1 MGELSTDIA
10 LLPSE
15 ERTATTHT
23 DDVRSAVEDS
33 GVLLFLNVTDAPPEA
48 RAKKEEETAE
58 EKAELKAEEEAQEG
72 TLKVVVEAKDE
83 ASGEYLP
90 ITAFAATKKAKE
102 LGAGTTLAFMIS
114 AGAAETAA
122 VANLEGQALP
132 LPKHWRVTVTH
143 SAVGTWT
150 YSLGH
155 QFLS

>member
-10 LLPSE
+10 LLPSR
-15 ERTATTHT
+15 ERTETAHT
-23 DDVRSAVEDS
+23 EDVRSAVEDS
-33 GVLLFLNVTDAPPEA
+33 GVLLFLNITEAPPEA
-48 RAKKEEETAE
+48 RAAKEEETE
-58 EKAELKAEEEAQEG
+58 KEKAELKAEEDAEEG
-72 TLKVVVEAKDE
+72 TLKVSIEAKDE

-102 LGAGTTLAFMIS
+102 LAEGATLAFMVS

-132 LPKHWRVTVTH
+132 LPKHWRATVTH
-143 SAVGTWT
+143 SAVGKWT

>member
-1 MGELSTDIA
+1 MGLTTDLA

-15 ERTATTHT
+15 ERTATTST
-23 DDVRSAVEDS
+23 DDVRSAVEDC

-48 RAKKEEETAE
+48 RAAKEEETEKEKE
-58 EKAELKAEEEAQEG
+58 ELADEEAAEEG
-72 TLKVVVEAKDE
+72 TLKVVIEAKDE
-83 ASGEYLP
+83 VSGNYLP
-90 ITAFAATKKAKE
+90 ITAFAVTKKAKE
-102 LGAGTTLAFMIS
+102 LGAGTTLAYMLS

-143 SAVGTWT
+143 SAVGKWT